1 METRES
7 STRRE
12 RSNVTH
18 PEYRVWLSG
27 KAEDPDWDA
36 FLALTPCG
44 HHLQTSL
51 WAQVKA
57 AVGWRAARVIVMR
70 ADGIVAGGQMLIR
83 PLPLVGSVGYMPRGP
98 VDISEDPKVEQILM
112 QQLHQLAKAHRVQYM
127 VVQPPPGGEPLA
139 HRLPNWGFRPSRVN
153 AMPTATVLIDLS
165 KGLDGVLAEMKEQT
179 RKNIRRGLRRGIVVR
194 EGTESDLRNVY
205 RFVVATSERQK
216 GPVYPEVHIHELWRV
231 LHPRGYLKLFVAE
244 HEGEAVSTQIVIPF
258 RDTVYFKT
266 FGWSGKHANLK
277 PNDVLIYK
285 AFEWAAS
292 AGYRYCDLEG
302 IEMAAAN
309 ALLRGRRLPEEIR
322 QTPAYFKL
330 GFGGQVTLFPGPYD
344 YVSNPALRWSYNTF
358 YPFVARSPMMS
369 KVMNSVRGVG

>member
-70 ADGIVAGGQMLIR
+70 ADGIVAGGADADTSATPCRLR
-83 PLPLVGSVGYMPRGP
+83 RLHAWGP

-244 HEGEAVSTQIVIPF
+244 HEGG
-258 RDTVYFKT
+258 RVYSDRHPIQGYRLFKT
-266 FGWSGKHANLK
+266 FGWS
-277 PNDVLIYK
+277 
-285 AFEWAAS
+285 E
-292 AGYRYCDLEG
+292 
-302 IEMAAAN
+302 
-309 ALLRGRRLPEEIR
+309 
-322 QTPAYFKL
+322 
-330 GFGGQVTLFPGPYD
+330 
-344 YVSNPALRWSYNTF
+344 NTQILN
-358 YPFVARSPMMS
+358 RMTS
-369 KVMNSVRGVG
+369 